1 MRLRGVRQ
9 QLLFAAVLA
18 LGGVILWGLQ
28 KATAAVSFDA
38 LAMALRATRTSALL
52 KALMATVV
60 SYGVLF
66 GYDLLG
72 LRYVGARL
80 PLRTVL
86 LASFCGYAIGNAV
99 GLGAFSGGAVRY
111 RIYTAAGLAPGQIAR
126 VISFISI
133 SLGIGLAAIA
143 GLGLTLLAGQVS
155 QMLGTSPEPLLA
167 SAATILTLATIFLV
181 FCATRRRPVVLGPV
195 AIEPPGPVL
204 VLTQVTLTVI
214 DVLAAATVLW
224 ALLPPT
230 GIGFFAFTAVYAA
243 ALALGVLSHVP
254 GGLGVFEIAIL
265 YAVGGKAPVSHVAAA
280 LVAYRAVYYLLPL
293 FLSTVL
299 LAGFEA
305 RRSLGGEVGER
316 INRAATRLAPSFL
329 AAATFAVGATL
340 VVSGAMPAFIERLQI
355 LRLHAPLWAVET
367 SHLLGSVAGLILLFA
382 ARGLLHRLDGA
393 WWLALSM
400 ALLSIPFSLVRGLTM
415 IAPTVA
421 VVLLIGLIAARAQF
435 DRRASLLSQPLT
447 AGWLVAIGSVIIA
460 MIWIL
465 FFAFRDVGYVDQLWW
480 QFEFDATA
488 SRALRT
494 VLGVAVLGLALGIW
508 QLLRPAAGRV
518 MPPSP
523 AELTQA
529 RRIAAQQP
537 RPDALLALMGD
548 KSLLFLDSGKS
559 FLMFGK
565 HGRTWAALG
574 DPIGPTDEWAELVWR
589 FIELADAHGGRVAF
603 YQIPPASLPLY
614 LDAGLKVIKLG
625 EEARIPLPRFTLE
638 GSARNNLRY
647 ALKRGERDGLA
658 FEIIAPAG
666 IPAIIDEL
674 EEISNAW
681 LAKHAAAREKRFS
694 VAAFRRDFVVA
705 QSVALLR
712 EHGRPVAFATVMTT
726 DLRDEAT
733 VGLMRSR
740 PDIASGYAMEYLFVR
755 LLRHFRASGYQ
766 SFSLGMAPLSGFGA
780 HPLASRWYRL
790 GRFIWS
796 HGRRFYN
803 FQGLRTFKN
812 KFNPVWEPRYLAASG
827 PFGTYLALADIAMLV
842 SGRVGRQIASRRRP
856 AGKARR
862 HAAQASVFCLVLA
875 ASFLASSQAFALDP
889 GDLGTVH
896 LVNPDG
902 AMRGLV
908 ALFSNSQGWTAA
920 SDNIAAAL
928 ARAGGL
934 VVGIDLP
941 AYLRGLDAHHPS
953 AKCYDAVTDIE
964 LISRQIQRVRGNA
977 NYRTPILAGVGEG
990 GAFAAATLAQAPADT
1005 IAGAASVD
1013 PVASLH
1019 MRLPPCSQAPEAASS
1034 DGGFLYGPWKSL
1046 PGFWVVGLDTAAD
1059 SAGRRRIQDL
1069 QAAGT
1074 PVEISNIAQ
1083 ESGKPKAMAALL
1095 GPHLGVGFGPAKPVI
1110 SSLPLVELPASLHGH
1125 LLAIVFSGDGGW
1137 RDLDKTIA
1145 EKLQSAGVSVVGW
1158 DSLRYFW
1165 SHKSPEQTAR
1175 DLGAVID
1182 TYSARWGTSK
1192 VALIGYSFGAGVLP
1206 FAYDRLSPEAKQHVV
1221 QLSLLGFE
1229 PAADFE
1235 ISLMGWLGAPP
1246 TRDALPTE
1254 PALAPINPSM
1264 IQCFYGKD
1272 ESDSLCPALAAKH
1285 EVTVIETEGGHHFNG
1300 DYDPLARRILDGFRR
1315 RAG

>member
-1 MRLRGVRQ
+1 M
-9 QLLFAAVLA
+9 
-18 LGGVILWGLQ
+18 
-28 KATAAVSFDA
+28 
-38 LAMALRATRTSALL
+38 
-52 KALMATVV
+52 
-60 SYGVLF
+60 
-66 GYDLLG
+66 
-72 LRYVGARL
+72 
-80 PLRTVL
+80 
-86 LASFCGYAIGNAV
+86 
-99 GLGAFSGGAVRY
+99 
-111 RIYTAAGLAPGQIAR
+111 
-126 VISFISI
+126 
-133 SLGIGLAAIA
+133 
-143 GLGLTLLAGQVS
+143 
-155 QMLGTSPEPLLA
+155 
-167 SAATILTLATIFLV
+167 
-181 FCATRRRPVVLGPV
+181 
-195 AIEPPGPVL
+195 
-204 VLTQVTLTVI
+204 
-214 DVLAAATVLW
+214 
-224 ALLPPT
+224 
-230 GIGFFAFTAVYAA
+230 
-243 ALALGVLSHVP
+243 
-254 GGLGVFEIAIL
+254 
-265 YAVGGKAPVSHVAAA
+265 
-280 LVAYRAVYYLLPL
+280 AYRAVYYLLPL

-299 LAGFEA
+299 LTRFEA
-305 RRSLGGEVGER
+305 RRLFGAEVGER

-340 VVSGAMPAFIERLQI
+340 VVSGAMPVLIERLEI

-393 WWLALSM
+393 WWLASSM
-400 ALLSIPFSLVRGLTM
+400 ALLSIPFSLVRGLTI

-447 AGWLVAIGSVIIA
+447 AGWLVAIGSVVIA

-480 QFEFDATA
+480 QFELDATA

-559 FLMFGK
+559 FLMFGM

-589 FIELADAHGGRVAF
+589 FIELADAHGGRVAI

-625 EEARIPLPRFTLE
+625 EEARIPLARFTLE
-638 GSARNNLRY
+638 GGARNNLRY

-726 DLRDEAT
+726 DLKDEAT

-740 PDIASGYAMEYLFVR
+740 PDTASGYAMEYLFIR
-755 LLRHFRASGYQ
+755 LLRHFRESGYQ

-796 HGRRFYN
+796 HGGRFYN

-812 KFNPVWEPRYLAASG
+812 KFHPVWEPRYLAASG
-827 PFGTYLALADIAMLV
+827 VFGTYLALADIAMLV
-842 SGRVGRQIASRRRP
+842 SGGVGRRIASRRRP

-862 HAAQASVFCLVLA
+862 RAAQASVFCLVLA
-875 ASFLASSQAFALDP
+875 ASFLASFRAFALDT

-902 AMRGLV
+902 AMHGLV
-908 ALFSNSQGWTAA
+908 VLFSNSQGWTAA

-928 ARAGGL
+928 ARVGGL

-941 AYLRGLDAHHPS
+941 AYLRRLDAHHPS

-964 LISRQIQRVRGNA
+964 LISRQIQRARGNA
-977 NYRTPILAGVGEG
+977 NYRTPLLAGVGEG

-1005 IAGAASVD
+1005 FAGAASVD
-1013 PVASLH
+1013 PTASLR

-1059 SAGRRRIQDL
+1059 SAGRRRRIQDL

-1074 PVEISNIAQ
+1074 PVEISKIAQ
-1083 ESGKPKAMAALL
+1083 ESSKPEAMAALL

-1110 SSLPLVELPASLHGH
+1110 SSLPLVELPASPHGH

-1246 TRDALPTE
+1246 TKDALPTE

-1300 DYDPLARRILDGFRR
+1300 DYDPLAQRILDGFRH